1 MKQIAVIFF
10 LMFAGVY
17 SYGQKNIDY
26 IKDQTQDLQNVLA
39 KHGNHLKLTEG
50 QKADLVS
57 IFDNKY
63 RRVEMVL
70 QKYTEK
76 SEVSREMTKVENEF
90 MSLVGNVLSVD
101 QRLALKSQP
110 AKKKGQV
117 SDK

>member
-1 MKQIAVIFF
+1 
-10 LMFAGVY
+10 
-17 SYGQKNIDY
+17 
-26 IKDQTQDLQNVLA
+26 
-39 KHGNHLKLTEG
+39 
-50 QKADLVS
+50 
-57 IFDNKY
+57 
-63 RRVEMVL
+63 MVL